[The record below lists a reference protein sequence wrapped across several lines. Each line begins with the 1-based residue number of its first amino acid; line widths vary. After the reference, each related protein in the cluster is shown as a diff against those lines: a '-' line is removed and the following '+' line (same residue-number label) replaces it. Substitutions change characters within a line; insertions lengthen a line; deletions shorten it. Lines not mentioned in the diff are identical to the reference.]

1 MRSLKK
7 MISEF
12 RLRKV
17 KDNLKR
23 NAEEIYK
30 LYRDGSNY
38 MRNYNEQLRLMSC
51 KSYLENKLSRIH

>member
-30 LYRDGSNY
+30 
-38 MRNYNEQLRLMSC
+38 
-51 KSYLENKLSRIH
+51 